1 MFDSISYGEIAAC
14 YEYAEEVIAY
24 SAENGLDITGPAG
37 AKYAIL
43 QYDNDCSS
51 FESEYEYPITDYLET
66 IIDVM
71 GLLLEEYSI

>member
-1 MFDSISYGEIAAC
+1 MFDSISYGEIASC

-37 AKYAIL
+37 AEYAIL

-51 FESEYEYPITDYLET
+51 FESEYNYPITDYLET
-66 IIDVM
+66 IIDAM
-71 GLLLEEYSI
+71 GLLLEG